1 MNKSPRD
8 LFGLPP
14 HQQALQAR
22 CFHPTSPFI
31 EFRKEEV
38 EQSIPE
44 RFEDQVRR
52 HSQRLAIKTKDQE
65 LTYYELNAAANRLAH
80 RILEKLGEPPSVVP
94 LCVSQTPALAVAIL
108 GILKAGKHYVP
119 FDSAQPRDWIQGVLR
134 ELDVRTVVTSKEEL
148 PKVRSWVSSEID
160 LCLVDDDSIDGS
172 DENPQ
177 FSQSPDA
184 LAYIYFTSGSTGRP
198 KGVLDTHR
206 NVLHNIMRYT
216 NSLHISAEDRLTLL
230 QTLSF
235 SGSVSNIFGALL
247 NGASAFPFDL
257 RKDGASRL
265 AELLQRERITI
276 YHSVPSIFRLV
287 ASQGKRFPDLRLI
300 RLEGDRALPEDVN
313 TYRRSFSK
321 DCLLANGLGATEC
334 GLVRQ
339 FFMDRETALPGEVV
353 PVGYAVPDMEIVLLD
368 DHGEIT
374 SGTEVG
380 EIAVR
385 SAYLSPGY
393 WHRPELTQRAFTAES
408 GHYGVRLYRT
418 GDLGRFLSNE
428 CLLHLGRRDAMVK
441 VRGASVYPEEIERA
455 LAGSPDVR
463 EAVVLPRE
471 DAHGEVSLTAYVV
484 SASGRRAR
492 PTELREYLTPRLGV
506 AKVPSQFRVLDEL
519 PLTRHGK
526 VDRGALSQTGKARPD
541 LDMCIA
547 PPRTSIE
554 EKIAQIW
561 AEALHVDEVG
571 IHHRFLDLGGDSLI
585 AARVIS
591 RILSEFKV
599 ELPLRSLFDTP
610 TVAGMAAVLAQNE
623 LTLADPSEVE
633 RVLSEAG
640 PPSEK

>member
-1 MNKSPRD
+1 MNTSPRNP
-8 LFGLPP
+8 GQPSLPP
-14 HQQALQAR
+14 YQQTLQAR
-22 CFHPTSPFI
+22 CFHPTGPFTA
-31 EFRKEEV
+31 FRKEEI

-52 HSQRLAIKTKDQE
+52 HSQRLAIKTKEHE

-80 RILEKLGEPPSVVP
+80 RILDELGEPPAVIP
-94 LCVSQTPALAVAIL
+94 LCVGQTPALAVAIL

-119 FDSAQPRDWIQGVLR
+119 FDSAQPRDWIRTVLR
-134 ELDVRTVVTSKEEL
+134 ELDVRTVVTSKGEL
-148 PKVRSWVSSEID
+148 PKVRSWVRSEID
-160 LCLVDDDSIDGS
+160 LWVADDDSIDGS

-177 FSQSPDA
+177 LSQSPDA

-247 NGASAFPFDL
+247 NGASVFPFDL

-265 AELLQRERITI
+265 ADLLQREGITI

-287 ASQGKRFPDLRLI
+287 ASQGARFPDLRLI

-321 DCLLANGLGATEC
+321 DCLLVNGLGATEC

-339 FFMDRETALPGEVV
+339 FFMDRETTLPGEVV
-353 PVGYAVPDMEIVLLD
+353 PLGYAVPDMEIVLLD
-368 DHGEIT
+368 DQDEIT

-393 WHRPELTQRAFTAES
+393 WHRPELTERAFTAES

-441 VRGASVYPEEIERA
+441 VRGVSVYPEEIERA
-455 LAGSPDVR
+455 LVGSPDVG
-463 EAVVLPRE
+463 EAVVLPHE
-471 DAHGEVSLTAYVV
+471 DSRGEASLTAYVV
-484 SASGRRAR
+484 PASGRYPR
-492 PTELREYLTPRLGV
+492 PTELREYLSARLGV
-506 AKVPSQFRVLDEL
+506 GKVPSQFRVLDAL

-526 VDRGALSQTGKARPD
+526 VDRGSLLQPGRARPD
-541 LDMCIA
+541 LETCIA
-547 PPRTSIE
+547 PPRTPIE
-554 EKIAQIW
+554 EKIAEIW
-561 AEALHVDEVG
+561 AEVLHVDQVG
-571 IHHRFLDLGGDSLI
+571 IHDRFLDLGGDSLI
-585 AARVIS
+585 AARIIS
-591 RILSEFKV
+591 RILAEFNI
-599 ELPLRSLFDTP
+599 ELPMRTLFDTP
-610 TVAGMAAVLAQNE
+610 TVADMAAVVARN
-623 LTLADPSEVE
+623 
-633 RVLSEAG
+633 
-640 PPSEK
+640 

>member
-1 MNKSPRD
+1 MNTSPRNRV
-8 LFGLPP
+8 GLPP
-14 HQQALQAR
+14 HQQTLQAR
-22 CFHPTSPFI
+22 CFHPTGLFTA
-31 EFRKEEV
+31 FGKEEI

-44 RFEDQVRR
+44 RFENQVRR
-52 HSQRLAIKTKDQE
+52 HSQRLAIKAKDHE

-80 RILEKLGEPPSVVP
+80 RILEKVGEPPAVIP
-94 LCVSQTPALAVAIL
+94 LCVGQTPALAVAIL

-119 FDSAQPRDWIQGVLR
+119 FDPAQPRDWIQTVLR

-160 LCLVDDDSIDGS
+160 LWLVDDDSIDES

-177 FSQSPDA
+177 LSQSPDA

-216 NSLHISAEDRLTLL
+216 NSLHISPEDRLTLL

-247 NGASAFPFDL
+247 NGASVFPFDL

-265 AELLQRERITI
+265 AELLQGEGITI

-313 TYRRSFSK
+313 AYRRSFSK
-321 DCLLANGLGATEC
+321 DCLLVNGLGATEC

-353 PVGYAVPDMEIVLLD
+353 PLGYAVPDMEIVLLD

-374 SGTEVG
+374 SATKVG

-393 WHRPELTQRAFTAES
+393 WHRPELTERAFTAES
-408 GHYGVRLYRT
+408 GHPSVHLYRT

-428 CLLHLGRRDAMVK
+428 CLLHMGRRDAMVK
-441 VRGASVYPEEIERA
+441 VRGVSVYPEEIERA
-455 LAGSPDVR
+455 LVGSPDVG

-471 DAHGEVSLTAYVV
+471 DFRGEASLTAYVV
-484 SASGRRAR
+484 PASGRHPR
-492 PTELREYLTPRLGV
+492 PTELREYLTARLGV
-506 AKVPSQFRVLDEL
+506 GKVPSQFQILDAL

-526 VDRGALSQTGKARPD
+526 VDRGSLLQSGKARPD
-541 LDMCIA
+541 LAICIA
-547 PPRTSIE
+547 PPRTPIE
-554 EKIAQIW
+554 EKIAEIW
-561 AEALHVDEVG
+561 AEVLHVDQVG
-571 IHHRFLDLGGDSLI
+571 IDDRFLELGGDSLQ
-585 AARVIS
+585 AARILV
-591 RILSEFKV
+591 RIRDGFGV
-599 ELPLRSLFDTP
+599 ELPIESLFGNTA
-610 TVAGMAAVLAQNE
+610 TVAGIALAIKAAHSLNTSV
-623 LTLADPSEVE
+623 DH
-633 RVLSEAG
+633 G
-640 PPSEK
+640 